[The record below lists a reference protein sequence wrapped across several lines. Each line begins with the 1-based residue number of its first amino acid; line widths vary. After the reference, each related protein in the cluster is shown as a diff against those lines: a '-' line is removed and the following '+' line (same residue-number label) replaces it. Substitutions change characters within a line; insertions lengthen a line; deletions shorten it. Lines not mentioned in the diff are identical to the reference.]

1 MPQGLLVLPRMSPAC
16 SAVVGV
22 GVLVLLVL
30 FVLLVLLAVLALL
43 ALFALVGL
51 GVVMVLV

>member
-1 MPQGLLVLPRMSPAC
+1 MLPRMSPAC

-30 FVLLVLLAVLALL
+30 LVLFAVLALL

>member
-22 GVLVLLVL
+22 GVVVL
-30 FVLLVLLAVLALL
+30 VLLVLLAVLALL

>member
-22 GVLVLLVL
+22 GVVVLVLL
-30 FVLLVLLAVLALL
+30 VLLVLLAVLALL